1 MSSDDFRLL
10 IDTKTGWVVSVP
22 DTGEDRVRA
31 ASYLTILSTELP
43 GAELERLVGLTAD
56 QAWNKGEPRRSGAR
70 KTHRFSGAHYESGLD
85 ERAAP
90 AAHVR
95 ALVERLAPFAQ
106 RIASVA
112 DLGTTHARFWIVEHT
127 EAGFMDTAVAPTD
140 VAVVAA
146 MHAELTFSSYFYDSE
161 EEE

>member
-10 IDTKTGWVVSVP
+10 IDTKTGSVVSVP

-43 GAELERLVGLTAD
+43 GAELERLVGLTSLASTSV
-56 QAWNKGEPRRSGAR
+56 PRPRLTSGR
-70 KTHRFSGAHYESGLD
+70 WSSGW
-85 ERAAP
+85 R
-90 AAHVR
+90 
-95 ALVERLAPFAQ
+95 PFAQ